1 MDKRHKSMRK
11 NISYAAAAA
20 ALLIMAVVFLYT
32 RPHKLSGTLDAFI
45 YENGEISGETSVTFD
60 GKLKRELFS
69 SCEQSY
75 VGSFKIDCLEKS
87 CREGAEA
94 EISWCSHDC
103 QLMNWYY
110 MGDFY
115 TSESFLDISKIE
127 IDEQMKDIRVF
138 LSDGRLIHASALTE
152 NISTNSGV

>member
-1 MDKRHKSMRK
+1 MKKRIIIAS
-11 NISYAAAAA
+11 
-20 ALLIMAVVFLYT
+20 ALVVL
-32 RPHKLSGTLDAFI
+32 LSSAFMLRQLWPLPVEQTLPACV
-45 YENGEISGETSVTFD
+45 YENGNVIEYTSVTVS
-60 GKLKRELFS
+60 GTIKKRLLS
-69 SCEQSY
+69 SEQTQTY
-75 VGSFKIDCLEKS
+75 VGILEIACLEKS

-94 EISWCSHDC
+94 KIVWYSHDC

>member
-94 EISWCSHDC
+94 EISWCEGNHQFMS
-103 QLMNWYY
+103 WFYKGSFY
-110 MGDFY
+110 FASDFLGV
-115 TSESFLDISKIE
+115 EKIE
-127 IDEQMKDIRVF
+127 ADEQMRDIRLY
-138 LSDGRLIHASALTE
+138 LSDGRIIHAE